1 MMSSPDDY
9 KFVAKLG
16 NLKTLVQLLRSINF
30 KEWATCCC
38 SDNGVKIT
46 VEDSKCLQG
55 IAYIPKIIFQEYNLA
70 EDVIFKINLTVL
82 VECLGMFWS
91 SISTQGVSVMLQL
104 MYKDVGHPV
113 SVLIEEDGILTDCSL
128 KTLEPDDLIDFNI
141 EPSNVLNKVILNTE
155 ILRDIWSELDP
166 TTDVIALLLSPDP
179 PYFRISTSGFAGE
192 CHIEIPHDTESIEN
206 FQCSIEATFCYQYSS
221 MKPVMKALA
230 CANKVSLKTDSR
242 GLLVFQFMVKTDDGH
257 LSYIEYYLSPVFD
270 ADE

>member
-30 KEWATCCC
+30 KEVIILPWNLDFLNYSLDKFILQWATCCC

-104 MYKDVGHPV
+104 MYKVNYYFNDVKF
-113 SVLIEEDGILTDCSL
+113 I
-128 KTLEPDDLIDFNI
+128 N
-141 EPSNVLNKVILNTE
+141 
-155 ILRDIWSELDP
+155 
-166 TTDVIALLLSPDP
+166 LL
-179 PYFRISTSGFAGE
+179 FI
-192 CHIEIPHDTESIEN
+192 CI
-206 FQCSIEATFCYQYSS
+206 
-221 MKPVMKALA
+221 
-230 CANKVSLKTDSR
+230 
-242 GLLVFQFMVKTDDGH
+242 
-257 LSYIEYYLSPVFD
+257 
-270 ADE
+270 